1 MENTIKRFTK
11 AKITE
16 KQLFWHFGVALGFI
30 NATVKSLEDLEKEL
44 DRLYSAKEIRAMLFK
59 TIPQD

>member
-1 MENTIKRFTK
+1 MKTFWTK

>member
-16 KQLFWHFGVALGFI
+16 KQLFWHFGVALGFLSS
-30 NATVKSLEDLEKEL
+30 TVKTSEDLEKEL
-44 DRLYSAKEIRAMLFK
+44 DSQYTKEEILELLYKPV
-59 TIPQD
+59 TD